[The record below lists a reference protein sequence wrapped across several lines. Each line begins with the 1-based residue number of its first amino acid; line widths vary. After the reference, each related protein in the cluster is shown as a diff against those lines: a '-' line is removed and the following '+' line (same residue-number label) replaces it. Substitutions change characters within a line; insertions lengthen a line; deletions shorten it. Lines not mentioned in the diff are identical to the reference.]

1 MLTRE
6 HATTVRALASLA
18 RFVPQRMRAEHL
30 IGKAE
35 AVALEIER
43 AVEMHEQVTAAF
55 AEPTEVR

>member
-6 HATTVRALASLA
+6 HATTVRAPASLA
-18 RFVPQRMRAEHL
+18 KHAPQRMRAAHL

-43 AVEMHEQVTAAF
+43 AVEL
-55 AEPTEVR
+55 AEPAEGR